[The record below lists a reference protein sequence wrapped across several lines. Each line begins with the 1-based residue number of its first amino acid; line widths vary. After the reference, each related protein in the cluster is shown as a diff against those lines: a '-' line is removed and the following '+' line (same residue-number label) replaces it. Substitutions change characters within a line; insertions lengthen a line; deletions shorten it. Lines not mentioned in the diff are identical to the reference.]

1 MSQVP
6 IAAMAEVERV
16 GQLVNNYRL
25 SESLR
30 EAFSSGTHAFQMVPR
45 LIERVIDQEAW
56 RDRMTRGGERYRYA
70 DEGDF
75 RSFITDPQPQGLG
88 VSVEDVRKYLGDSSN
103 PIRNKFD
110 ELLKKG
116 QGGNNNPEGVNQYPR
131 KNADQEV
138 NDNTIIVDLMPGD
151 PPPIIRLRDEPDGP
165 PESIAKKPRA
175 TIQGDSIGYAVRRL
189 GRAAEDDPGTFE
201 ELLKKG
207 PGNPTGANQ
216 YSPKERGNDN
226 TDIISSFPSES
237 PPVIRLNGEPV
248 GEPAP
253 VAKKPRGE
261 MTLGELRQTWAW
273 LQRNCQVKE
282 AQ

>member
-116 QGGNNNPEGVNQYPR
+116 QGGNNNPEGLNQYPR
-131 KNADQEV
+131 KHADQEV
-138 NDNTIIVDLMPGD
+138 NDNYGIIDLLPGD
-151 PPPIIRLRDEPDGP
+151 PPPIIRLCDEP
-165 PESIAKKPRA
+165 
-175 TIQGDSIGYAVRRL
+175 
-189 GRAAEDDPGTFE
+189 E
-201 ELLKKG
+201 E
-207 PGNPTGANQ
+207 Q
-216 YSPKERGNDN
+216 
-226 TDIISSFPSES
+226 
-237 PPVIRLNGEPV
+237 
-248 GEPAP
+248 PAP
-253 VAKKPRGE
+253 VAKKPRVTKQGNTVGYAVRRLGQAAEDDPEKYKPAYDRLMAGE
-261 MTLGELRQTWAW
+261 TSAHAAMIEVGFKPRTITIPVEPVAAYGSGRPPPWSGRPRPGPTPGLPRIFLGYFA
-273 LQRNCQVKE
+273 
-282 AQ
+282 